1 MVMDDPDHDFIES
14 ETIDIFDPIGIE
26 REVSIGTL
34 LATTIGAFGV
44 MFIGAMILVFPIL
57 GLGLI
62 EVRGADIYITSLG
75 FLIMSL
81 AEIGFI
87 LPPFYYIRKRFQKKE
102 SLGIKNFSNPMEI
115 GLGLLIGIIMLV
127 ANLIV
132 TYFIITWSG
141 IPISAE
147 DEMFYGMSIAEVIAW
162 VIVMFVIVG
171 FSEELL
177 FRGFLQKRL
186 EIYFKDGY
194 KHYKFMAL
202 VVTSFIFSLM
212 HLDLIGLPTRFM
224 LGMFLGYLAQERN
237 YSIMGPTV
245 AHGFNNA
252 AVVVLAF
259 LGV

>member
-1 MVMDDPDHDFIES
+1 MEDPDLDLIES
-14 ETIDIFDPIGIE
+14 DTIDIFDPIGIE

-34 LATTIGAFGV
+34 LVTTIGAFGM
-44 MFIGAMILVFPIL
+44 MFIAAMILVFPIL

-62 EVRGADIYITSLG
+62 QVQGLDVYISSLG
-75 FLIMSL
+75 FLILSI

-87 LPPFYYIRKRFQKKE
+87 IPPFYYIRKRFQNKE
-102 SLGIKNFSNPMEI
+102 SLGIKNFSNPIEI

-141 IPISAE
+141 LPVTAE
-147 DEMFYGMSIAEVIAW
+147 DEMFMGMSIIEVILW
-162 VIVMFVIVG
+162 VIVMFVVVG

-177 FRGFLQKRL
+177 FRGFLQKRM

-194 KHYKFMAL
+194 KNYKFMAL

-212 HLDLIGLPTRFM
+212 HMDLIGLPTRFM

-259 LGV
+259 LGF